1 MSELDFLKNIVK
13 TLERFYTTLERSPL
27 IEAPQWLESRKQYR
41 HEKKHARLFVYL
53 KGVRWVSLF
62 NASIVLLEA
71 GQVHE
76 IGILCRCM
84 NESFEDMM
92 LFIPS
97 LGPDDKQKEKQER
110 VIKEFFQEVF
120 EEASAP
126 ILSTT
131 KRDRLPRKQVRAA
144 IASLPENPINPHD
157 SAQISETIY
166 STFSGYVHGAYPHIM
181 DLYSKNPPRYHMTG
195 MLVTQRIQE
204 WEKQLIGYA
213 YNCVL
218 GAWHAAEQLGDESVV
233 QEALLLREE
242 MEMRYPHFKGDP
254 TNLLREMKKK
264 NSEQN

>member
-1 MSELDFLKNIVK
+1 MPELDFLKNVAK
-13 TLERFYTTLERSPL
+13 TLGRFYTTLERSPW

-53 KGVRWVSLF
+53 KGVRWVSLL
-62 NASIVLLEA
+62 NASLVLLES
-71 GQVHE
+71 GYVHE

-84 NESFEDMM
+84 DESFEDM
-92 LFIPS
+92 LFFIES
-97 LGPDDKQKEKQER
+97 HGSDGELTDKQKKVLED
-110 VIKEFFQEVF
+110 FFQEEF
-120 EEASAP
+120 EDPSAP
-126 ILSTT
+126 ILSTA
-131 KRDRLPRKQVRAA
+131 KRDRVRRKQIRAD
-144 IASLPENPINPHD
+144 IARFPENPINPHD
-157 SAQISETIY
+157 SAQISKTIY

-181 DLYSKNPPRYHMTG
+181 DLCSNNPPRYHMTG

-204 WEKQLIGYA
+204 WEKRLIGYA

-242 MEMRYPHFKGDP
+242 MEMRYPHFTKDP
-254 TNLLREMKKK
+254 SDLLREMKKK